1 MKKYL
6 LSLIIV
12 LFSLEL
18 LNAQQYVVTTP
29 TNKNVLLEEYTGGN
43 CSYCPNGHR
52 IANEVAAKYP
62 GRVFP
67 VNIHAGSFAYTT
79 YPNMT
84 TTQGNEYNN
93 NFGVTSYPTGILN
106 RVGQVSYTQW
116 ENKVDEMMKEN
127 AIVNI
132 AGDYTINA
140 ATRTAQIT
148 VEMYYTGNSSES
160 TNYLTIYMLQD
171 DIVGYQ
177 AGSNLNPTQIVDGQY
192 NHTHVFRSAITS
204 TWGDAV
210 SPTTAGSLITKTY
223 TYTIPQSIGSPNGVD
238 VDINKVYF
246 VAFLTE
252 KNEGNVTRPVL
263 NSCKLGE
270 PSPNMYVVDLCY
282 GESYTEHGFNYNKP
296 AAGYYEEIKENNDG
310 SYSYLY
316 LTVYPSYTRNLEM
329 EICEGE
335 SFHYGAFH
343 FDNPEAGVHTQENV
357 LKTVD
362 GCDST
367 IVMTLTVYPSYNIE
381 ITDEICEGE
390 DYKKHGFNLT
400 NLSAGIHNKTRELET
415 DFDCD
420 SIVNLVLTVHEA
432 PEVTI
437 SGNTNIYSGEGA
449 TLTAS
454 GADTY
459 LWSTGETTASITVY
473 PSATATYS
481 VVGTTNGCDDEAE
494 VTVNVTVGVGE
505 NELEN
510 TKVYPN
516 PTNGELKIECLGM
529 REISVFM
536 PNGQCVE
543 NIYVNDDAYTLNM
556 SEYKSGVYYVKITTK
571 DNAVK
576 VCKSVKM

>member
-29 TNKNVLLEEYTGGN
+29 TNKNVLLEEYTGGY

-160 TNYLTIYMLQD
+160 TNYLTIFMLQD

-192 NHTHVFRSAITS
+192 NHTHAFRSAITS

-357 LKTVD
+357 LQTVD

-454 GADTY
+454 GADSY

-494 VTVNVTVGVGE
+494 VIVNVTVGVGE

>member
-29 TNKNVLLEEYTGGN
+29 TNKNVLLEEYTGGY

-67 VNIHAGSFAYTT
+67 VNIHAGNFAYTT

-116 ENKVDEMMKEN
+116 ENKVEEMMKEN

-140 ATRTAQIT
+140 ATRTVQIT

-252 KNEGNVTRPVL
+252 KNEGSVTRPVL

-329 EICEGE
+329 EICEGK

-454 GADTY
+454 GADSY

>member
-29 TNKNVLLEEYTGGN
+29 TNKNVLLEEYTGGY

-116 ENKVDEMMKEN
+116 EAKVDEMMKEN

-140 ATRTAQIT
+140 ATRTVQIT
-148 VEMYYTGNSSES
+148 VEMYYTGNSSQS
-160 TNYLTIYMLQD
+160 TNYLTVYMLQD

-238 VDINKVYF
+238 VDLNKVYF

-252 KNEGNVTRPVL
+252 KNEGGVTRPVL

-357 LKTVD
+357 LQTVD

-390 DYKKHGFNLT
+390 DYKKNGFNLT
-400 NLSAGIHNKTRELET
+400 NLSAGVHNETRELET

-437 SGNTNIYSGEGA
+437 SGNTNVYSGEGA

-454 GADTY
+454 GADSY

-473 PSATATYS
+473 PTATATYS

>member
-29 TNKNVLLEEYTGGN
+29 TNKNVLLEEYTGGY

-67 VNIHAGSFAYTT
+67 VNIHAGNFAYTT

-106 RVGQVSYTQW
+106 RMGQISYTQW
-116 ENKVDEMMKEN
+116 EAKVDEMMKEN

-140 ATRTAQIT
+140 ATRTVQIT
-148 VEMYYTGNSSES
+148 VEMYYTGNSSQS
-160 TNYLTIYMLQD
+160 TNYLTVYMLQD

-238 VDINKVYF
+238 VDLNKVYF

-252 KNEGNVTRPVL
+252 KNEGSVTRPVL

-357 LKTVD
+357 LQTVD

-390 DYKKHGFNLT
+390 DYKKNGFNLT
-400 NLSAGIHNKTRELET
+400 NLSAGVHNETRELET

-437 SGNTNIYSGEGA
+437 SGNTNVYSGEGA

-454 GADTY
+454 GADSY

-473 PSATATYS
+473 PTATATYS

>member
-29 TNKNVLLEEYTGGN
+29 TNKNVLLEEYTGGY

-140 ATRTAQIT
+140 ATRTVQIT

-400 NLSAGIHNKTRELET
+400 NLEAGVHNKTRELET

>member
-29 TNKNVLLEEYTGGN
+29 TNKNVLLEEYTGGY

-67 VNIHAGSFAYTT
+67 VNIHAGNFAYTT

-116 ENKVDEMMKEN
+116 ENKVEEMMKEN

-140 ATRTAQIT
+140 ATRTVQIT

-252 KNEGNVTRPVL
+252 KNEGSVTRPVL

-454 GADTY
+454 GADSY

>member
-29 TNKNVLLEEYTGGN
+29 TNKNVLLEEYTGGY

-67 VNIHAGSFAYTT
+67 VNIHAGNFAYTT

-116 ENKVDEMMKEN
+116 EAKVDEMMKEN

-140 ATRTAQIT
+140 ATRTVQIT
-148 VEMYYTGNSSES
+148 VEMYYTGNSSQS

-238 VDINKVYF
+238 VDLNKVYF

-252 KNEGNVTRPVL
+252 KNEGSVTRPVL

-357 LKTVD
+357 LQTVD

-390 DYKKHGFNLT
+390 DYKKNGFNLT
-400 NLSAGIHNKTRELET
+400 NLSAGVHNETRELET

-437 SGNTNIYSGEGA
+437 SGNTNVYSGEGA

-454 GADTY
+454 GADSY

-473 PSATATYS
+473 PTATATYS

-543 NIYVNDDAYTLNM
+543 NIYVDTDEYTLDM

-571 DNAVK
+571 DNTVK

>member
-29 TNKNVLLEEYTGGN
+29 TNKNVLLEEFTGN
-43 CSYCPNGHR
+43 YCTYCPNGHR
-52 IANEVAAKYP
+52 IANELAAKYP

-67 VNIHAGSFAYTT
+67 INIHAGSFASTS

-106 RVGQVSYTQW
+106 RMGQISYTQW
-116 ENKVDEMMKEN
+116 EAKVDEMMKEN

-140 ATRTAQIT
+140 ATRTVQIT
-148 VEMYYTGNSSES
+148 VEMYYTGNSSQS
-160 TNYLTIYMLQD
+160 TNYLTVYMLQD

-238 VDINKVYF
+238 VDLNKVYF

-252 KNEGNVTRPVL
+252 KNEGGVTRPVL

-357 LKTVD
+357 LQTVD

-390 DYKKHGFNLT
+390 DYKKNGFNLT
-400 NLSAGIHNKTRELET
+400 NLSVGVHNETRELET
-415 DFDCD
+415 GFDCD

-454 GADTY
+454 GADSY

-473 PSATATYS
+473 PTATATYS

-494 VTVNVTVGVGE
+494 ATVNVTVGVGE

-510 TKVYPN
+510 TKIYPN

>member
-29 TNKNVLLEEYTGGN
+29 TNKNVLLEEYTGGY

-116 ENKVDEMMKEN
+116 EAKVDEMMKEN

-140 ATRTAQIT
+140 ATRTVQIT
-148 VEMYYTGNSSES
+148 VEMYYTGNSSQS
-160 TNYLTIYMLQD
+160 TNYLTVYMLQD

-238 VDINKVYF
+238 VDLNKVYF

-252 KNEGNVTRPVL
+252 KNEGSVTRPVL

-357 LKTVD
+357 LQTVD

-420 SIVNLVLTVHEA
+420 SIINLVLTVHEA

-437 SGNTNIYSGEGA
+437 SGNTNVYSGEGA

-454 GADTY
+454 GADSY

-473 PSATATYS
+473 PTATATYS

>member
-29 TNKNVLLEEYTGGN
+29 TNKNVLLEEYTGN
-43 CSYCPNGHR
+43 YCTYCPNGHR
-52 IANEVAAKYP
+52 IANELAAKYP

-67 VNIHAGSFAYTT
+67 INIHAGSFASTS

-84 TTQGNEYNN
+84 TTQGNEYNY

-106 RVGQVSYTQW
+106 RVGQIGYNQW
-116 ENKVDEMMKEN
+116 ETKVDEMMKEN

-210 SPTTAGSLITKTY
+210 SPTTAGSLITNTY

-252 KNEGNVTRPVL
+252 KNEGSVTRPVL

-270 PSPNMYVVDLCY
+270 PTPDMYVVDLCY

-357 LKTVD
+357 LQTVD

-367 IVMTLTVYPSYNIE
+367 IVMTLRVYPSYNIE

-420 SIVNLVLTVHEA
+420 SIINLVLTVHEA

-437 SGNTNIYSGEGA
+437 SGNTNIYSGESA

-454 GADTY
+454 GADSY

-473 PSATATYS
+473 PSATTTYS

-516 PTNGELKIECLGM
+516 PTNGELKVECLGM
-529 REISVFM
+529 KEISVFM

-543 NIYVNDDAYTLNM
+543 NINVDDDVFTLDM
-556 SEYKSGVYYVKITTK
+556 SNYKSGVYYVKIITK